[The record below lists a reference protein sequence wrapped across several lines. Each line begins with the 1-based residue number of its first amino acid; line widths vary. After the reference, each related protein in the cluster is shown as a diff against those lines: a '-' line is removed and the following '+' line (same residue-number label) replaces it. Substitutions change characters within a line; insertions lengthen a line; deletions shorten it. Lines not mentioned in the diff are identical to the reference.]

1 MNQRTSHL
9 DFIFRKEGIY
19 SILHI
24 IILLLSTFLV
34 VCISIDTFKNLAFYR
49 QPQFMDLQLWICII
63 FLADWLIELI
73 ISPDR
78 KRYLATHFLFFL
90 VSIPYNAIISHF
102 GWTFSPQLTYCL
114 RYVPLVRGGYA
125 MAIVVGWFTYNRV
138 TGLFISYLATLL
150 CTVYFSSLAFYLFE
164 NHINPGVQNYTDA
177 LWWAFM
183 DVTTVGS
190 NIVAVTPVGRVLS
203 VLLAALGMMM
213 FPIFT
218 VYVTSIIKDR
228 NERGATTAS
237 DLTAPLNTSSGNAT
251 KATGASDSETSAP
264 VETKTV
270 QPVKSLS
277 EAATNAL
284 AMAEDA
290 ARRASAAIA
299 AARQSMTK
307 K

>member
-90 VSIPYNAIISHF
+90 VSVPYNAIISHF

-150 CTVYFSSLAFYLFE
+150 CTVYFSSRAFHLFGDRRVE
-164 NHINPGVQNYTDA
+164 HCRCDTGRKSAVCASRRTRHD
-177 LWWAFM
+177 
-183 DVTTVGS
+183 DV
-190 NIVAVTPVGRVLS
+190 P
-203 VLLAALGMMM
+203 
-213 FPIFT
+213 
-218 VYVTSIIKDR
+218 
-228 NERGATTAS
+228 
-237 DLTAPLNTSSGNAT
+237 DLHRIRDEHNKRP
-251 KATGASDSETSAP
+251 
-264 VETKTV
+264 
-270 QPVKSLS
+270 Q
-277 EAATNAL
+277 
-284 AMAEDA
+284 
-290 ARRASAAIA
+290 
-299 AARQSMTK
+299 
-307 K
+307 